1 MARQRRKT
9 GGILLL
15 ILLFI
20 IAVTVTLTLP
30 ILNISSVTVTGNDQV
45 TTEEIMATGTLPI
58 GTNIYRVSMKKAKEK
73 IEALP
78 YILTAEVKRKFPARV
93 SVTVVE
99 RKEAAAV
106 VCPGG
111 YAVIDNTGRVLR
123 LTPEEEDICIVSGSG
138 VANAAPG
145 QAIVMEDERFLENLV
160 LLFAEVEKTDLKVQL
175 RAIRI
180 ASALEVVLETKTGL
194 EIHLGGMDELSY
206 KFQLCRNIL
215 NGGHAG
221 INKDSSGVLKWT
233 GDGQF
238 SYRQNKN

>member
-1 MARQRRKT
+1 MARKRKKT

-30 ILNISSVTVTGNDQV
+30 ILKISSVTVTGNDQI
-45 TTEEIMATGTLPI
+45 TTEEIMATGAVPI
-58 GTNIYRVSMKKAKEK
+58 GTNIFRVSIKKAEEK

-78 YILTAEVKRKFPARV
+78 YVLTADVKRKFPARV
-93 SVTVVE
+93 SIEIVE
-99 RKEAAAV
+99 RQEAAAV

-111 YAVIDNTGRVLR
+111 YAVVDKEGRVLR
-123 LTPEEEDICIVSGSG
+123 LTTEEEDFCIVSGSR
-138 VANAAPG
+138 VESASMG
-145 QAIVMEDERFLENLV
+145 QAIAMEDGRFLENLIK
-160 LLFAEVEKTDLKVQL
+160 LLQELEKTDLKVQL
-175 RAIRI
+175 RAIRL
-180 ASALEVVLETKTGL
+180 ASAVEVVLETKTGL

-206 KFQLCRNIL
+206 KFQLCQNIL
-215 NGGHAG
+215 GGGHAG

>member
-30 ILNISSVTVTGNDQV
+30 ILNISSVTVTGNAQV
-45 TTEEIMATGTLPI
+45 TAEEIMATGAVPI

-73 IEALP
+73 IEAIP

-93 SVTVVE
+93 SIVVAE
-99 RKEAAAV
+99 RQEAAAV

-111 YAVIDNTGRVLR
+111 YAIIDKTGRVLR
-123 LTPEEEDICIVSGSG
+123 FSPEEEDICLVSGSR
-138 VANAAPG
+138 VENATPG
-145 QAIVMEDERFLENLV
+145 QAIDMEDGRFLENLV
-160 LLFAEVEKTDLKVQL
+160 LLLAEIEKTNLNIQLKS
-175 RAIRI
+175 IRI
-180 ASALEVVLETKTGL
+180 ASAVEIMLETKTGL

-206 KFQLCRNIL
+206 KFQLCQNIL
-215 NGGHAG
+215 NGGYAG

-238 SYRQNKN
+238 SYRQSKN